1 MKNIYLLFIASAS
14 LFICSVAFA
23 SLPIEISEE
32 MEMNDTLAPF
42 VKYTFTS
49 DCDVDVD
56 ENMICNLT
64 GELLHF
70 EKVNQAINMSLVKI
84 ADLNRGIYLIKLYI
98 ICG

>member
-1 MKNIYLLFIASAS
+1 
-14 LFICSVAFA
+14 
-23 SLPIEISEE
+23 LPVEISEG
-32 MEMNDTLAPF
+32 MEMNDTFAPF

-64 GELLHF
+64 GELVLF
-70 EKVNQAINMSLVKI
+70 EKVNQTINMSSVKI